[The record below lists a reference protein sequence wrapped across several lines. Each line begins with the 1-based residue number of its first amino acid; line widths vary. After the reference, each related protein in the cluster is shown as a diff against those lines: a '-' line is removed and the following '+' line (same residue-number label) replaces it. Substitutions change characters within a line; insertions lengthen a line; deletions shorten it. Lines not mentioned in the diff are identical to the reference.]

1 MMSRT
6 HWVAIVGTWLASLG
20 MVQGQEHVRV
30 RVFAPAR
37 EQVEKVLAHEVEVL
51 ATDFGRSLDVTC
63 APGVAAALAAAGLEV
78 VPLQEEPVDPWA
90 QGFHTYAETR
100 DFLFATAAAH
110 PHITRLDSIGSS
122 VQGRGIWALKISDN
136 PLVDEDEPC
145 FLVEGCIHG
154 NENHGLEACL
164 HFIRYLVN
172 GYGVDQQVTS
182 WVEGREIWVVPLV
195 NPDGHEMNRRTNA
208 NGVDLNRNFGYWWS
222 FAASSYGSRP
232 FSEPETRAIRDL
244 AEAVRPY
251 GSISFHTSG
260 RLVLYP
266 WAYIDAP
273 ATPDERLF
281 ALTARE
287 LVDSINVVSTLGRY
301 NFRRSGTWYWHGGEH
316 NDWMY
321 SQYGMVSFTI
331 EMMNSQSAP
340 PSDEENEAVLPA
352 LRVMLRLPDHDA
364 VTGRVA
370 DAALGTPL
378 PARISIGELFD
389 PEQPIFC
396 YAEPLYGRYIRIVTP
411 GTYTLQV
418 YAPGYPRHTS
428 HLEIQTRAP
437 AVVHDVSLGPGPD
450 LQLEALVVSDSGAFG
465 QQGDGN
471 GQINPGE
478 VVRLLPRVRNDGAGA
493 ARDVRAVVRSS
504 SPLVRVL
511 ADSVALGDLLPGAG
525 VQAPIGFLAR
535 IAGEARPGQLLK
547 FDVHL
552 AEAGGN
558 AWPLASSLRVQGFS
572 DDMEE
577 GQEQWTHGAFPNA
590 PNQQDD
596 WHYGLP
602 LGEGGDPSVAHS
614 GRFVWGTDLGAGN
627 FNGSYA
633 NNVHTYLQM
642 RTLNCRGWKRVYL
655 GFYRW
660 LNMQQGDR
668 AYITVNDQVV
678 WDNGY
683 QALGESSW
691 SYQTVDLTPFAAERD
706 SVVIRFC
713 LWSNGSGNSGGWTI
727 DDVEVSDK
735 LQVGV
740 VDASPRLP
748 TTPTLCQNYP
758 NPFNA
763 STTLVVVLP
772 VRSEVSL
779 SIYNLVGQEV
789 RRLLAGVLSE
799 GEHPVAWQGDDQDGH
814 PVASGLYVAMLRA
827 GGERYCRKLL
837 VVR

>member
-1 MMSRT
+1 MMNRT
-6 HWVAIVGTWLASLG
+6 RGVAIVGAWLALVVL
-20 MVQGQEHVRV
+20 VQGQERVRV

-37 EQVEKVLAHEVEVL
+37 EQVERVLAQQVEVL
-51 ATDFGRSLDVTC
+51 ATDFGRSLDVACT
-63 APGVAAALAAAGLEV
+63 PSVAAALAAEGLEV
-78 VPLQEEPVDPWA
+78 VTLPEERVDPWA

-100 DFLFATAAAH
+100 DFLLATAAAY
-110 PHITRLDSIGSS
+110 PEITRVDSIGTS
-122 VQGRGIWALKISDN
+122 VEGRGIWALKISDN
-136 PLVDEDEPC
+136 PTADEDEPC

-164 HFIRYLVN
+164 HFIGYLVS

-182 WVEGREIWVVPLV
+182 WVDEREIWVVPLV
-195 NPDGHEMNRRTNA
+195 NPDGHEKNQRANA

-244 AEAVRPY
+244 VEEVWPY

-266 WAYIDAP
+266 WAYIDSP

-287 LVDSINVVSTLGRY
+287 LVDSINVVSALGRY

-321 SQYGMVSFTI
+321 SQYGILSFTI

-364 VTGRVA
+364 VTGRVT
-370 DAALGTPL
+370 DVALGTPL
-378 PARISIGELFD
+378 LARISVTELFD

-396 YAEPLYGRYIRIVTP
+396 HAELLYGRYFRFLTP
-411 GTYTLQV
+411 GTYTLEV

-428 HLEIQTRAP
+428 PIEIVARAP
-437 AVVHDVSLGPGPD
+437 AVVHDVLLGLGPD
-450 LQLEALVVSDSGAFG
+450 LQLEALAVSDSGAFG
-465 QQGDGN
+465 ELGDGN

-478 VVRLLPRVRNDGAGA
+478 VVRLLPVVRNNGAGA
-493 ARDVRAVVRSS
+493 AREVRAVLHSNS
-504 SPLVRVL
+504 ALVTVL
-511 ADSVALGDLLPGAG
+511 SDSIAFGDLPPGASA
-525 VQAPIGFLAR
+525 QASDGFWAR
-535 IAGEARPGQLLK
+535 IEAETRPGQLLR
-547 FDVHL
+547 FNVHV

-558 AWPLASSLRVQGFS
+558 AWPLASSLRVQGFL

-577 GQEQWTHGAFPNA
+577 GQEQWTHGALPNA

-642 RTLNCRGWKRVYL
+642 RTLNCRGWEHVYL
-655 GFYRW
+655 SFYRW
-660 LNMQQGDR
+660 LNVQQGDR
-668 AYITVNDQVV
+668 AYITLNGQVV

-683 QALGESSW
+683 QTIGESSW
-691 SYQTVDLTPFAAERD
+691 SHQVLDLTAFAAGHD
-706 SVVIRFC
+706 SVVVRFC
-713 LWSNGSGNSGGWTI
+713 LWSNGSGTSGGWTI
-727 DDVEVSDK
+727 DDVEVSDRV
-735 LQVGV
+735 QVGV
-740 VDASPRLP
+740 VEASLQLP

-772 VRSEVSL
+772 MRGEISL
-779 SIYNLVGQEV
+779 TIYNLLGQEV

-799 GEHPVAWQGDDQDGH
+799 GKHLVTWHGDDQDGR

-827 GGERYCRKLL
+827 GGEMHCRKLL
-837 VVR
+837 MVR